1 MQPKHMKVVAIHIKI
16 TFHFLKFFI
25 SEPDIYFKASHFRDY
40 GFEDV
45 NWI

>member
-25 SEPDIYFKASHFRDY
+25 SEPDIYFKYELLESRKKT
-40 GFEDV
+40 
-45 NWI
+45 